1 MIQVQALIILYIL
14 DNSIVYHINNFSEGK
29 QGIFF
34 PQIEGLIDALIEK
47 DRIMMQYKQIKL
59 DFDQIEDNSD

>member
-1 MIQVQALIILYIL
+1 MILVQVLIISFIL
-14 DNSIVYHINNFSEGK
+14 DNSKTYINFFSEGK

-47 DRIMMQYKQIKL
+47 DRIMMQYK
-59 DFDQIEDNSD
+59 